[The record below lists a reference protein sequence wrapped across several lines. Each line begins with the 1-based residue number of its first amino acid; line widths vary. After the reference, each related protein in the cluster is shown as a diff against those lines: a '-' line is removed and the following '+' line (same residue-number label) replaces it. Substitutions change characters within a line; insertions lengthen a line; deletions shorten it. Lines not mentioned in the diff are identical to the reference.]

1 MQMQALRV
9 ILLDGMEAV
18 LSIIQKRIGFGTKSE
33 LRSYFSVLEDDSLPM
48 EG

>member
-1 MQMQALRV
+1 MGWKQCV
-9 ILLDGMEAV
+9 P
-18 LSIIQKRIGFGTKSE
+18 SFKKRIGFGTKSE